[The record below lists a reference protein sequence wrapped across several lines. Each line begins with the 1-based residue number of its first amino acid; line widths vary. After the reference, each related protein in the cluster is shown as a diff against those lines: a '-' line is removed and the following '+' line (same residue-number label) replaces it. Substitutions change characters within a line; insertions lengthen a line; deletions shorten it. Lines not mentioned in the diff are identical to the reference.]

1 VPAPVDV
8 VDSRVAPGEER
19 QRTDQKHEDDERDFH
34 GKIMAAQ
41 VLLGQV
47 EVFMQTI
54 TKPDQWLGVEVRHFA
69 ALDAVAREGSFGRA
83 ADRLGYTQSAV
94 SQQIA
99 TLEKIVGETLVERP
113 GGPRAVS
120 LTDAGEVLLRHA
132 EAIVARLDAA
142 RADIAA
148 LRAGETGALR
158 VGTYQSI
165 GARVLP
171 EVMRRF
177 MRDWPGIELG
187 LSEPATDPELY
198 GLIESGELDLAFCSP
213 PLPDGPFDML
223 ELMSDPYVLLV
234 PAENPLASRAS
245 ASMDDLGDQPLIGSN
260 TCASG
265 VVVERE
271 LGDRGY
277 DIRYAFRSDDN
288 GTVQGLVASG
298 FGVALTPLLAIA
310 PGDDRVKVLRLVP
323 KVPRRQVAVVW
334 HRDRHRSPAARAF
347 IEIARDVSADI
358 ERALVEP

>member
-1 VPAPVDV
+1 M
-8 VDSRVAPGEER
+8 G
-19 QRTDQKHEDDERDFH
+19 
-34 GKIMAAQ
+34 
-41 VLLGQV
+41 
-47 EVFMQTI
+47 TI
-54 TKPDQWLGVEVRHFA
+54 TQTDQWLGVELRHFA
-69 ALDAVAREGSFGRA
+69 ALDAVAAEGSFGRA
-83 ADRLGYTQSAV
+83 AERLGYTQSAI

-99 TLEKIVGETLVERP
+99 TLEKIVGETLIERP

-120 LTDAGEVLLRHA
+120 LTEAGELLLRHA
-132 EAIVARLDAA
+132 EAIVARIDAA
-142 RADIAA
+142 RADISA
-148 LRAGETGALR
+148 LRAGETGTLR
-158 VGTYQSI
+158 VGTYQSV

-171 EVMRRF
+171 GVMRRF
-177 MRDWPGIELG
+177 LTDWPGIELG

-323 KVPRRQVAVVW
+323 KVPRRKVAVVW

-347 IEIARDVSADI
+347 IEIARDVSANI
-358 ERALVEP
+358 ERDLVEP

>member
-1 VPAPVDV
+1 
-8 VDSRVAPGEER
+8 
-19 QRTDQKHEDDERDFH
+19 
-34 GKIMAAQ
+34 MA
-41 VLLGQV
+41 
-47 EVFMQTI
+47 TI
-54 TKPDQWLGVEVRHFA
+54 TQRDQWLGVEVRHFA

-99 TLEKIVGETLVERP
+99 TLEKIVGETLIERP

-120 LTDAGEVLLRHA
+120 LTEAGELLLRHA
-132 EAIVARLDAA
+132 EAIVARLEAA
-142 RADIAA
+142 RADMAA

-158 VGTYQSI
+158 VGTYQSV

-177 MRDWPGIELG
+177 LRDWPGIELG

-198 GLIESGELDLAFCSP
+198 AAVESGALDLAFCSP
-213 PLPDGPFDML
+213 PLPDGPFEML

-234 PAENPLASRAS
+234 PATGGLANRSS
-245 ASMDDLGDQPLIGSN
+245 VSLDDLGGELLIGSN

-265 VVVERE
+265 VALESELAERGFGIE
-271 LGDRGY
+271 YG
-277 DIRYAFRSDDN
+277 FRSDDN
-288 GTVQGLVASG
+288 GTIQGLVAAG

-310 PGDDRVKVLRLVP
+310 PGDDRVKAIRLVP
-323 KVPRRQVAVVW
+323 KVPRRVVAVVW

-347 IEIARDVSADI
+347 IDIARDVAAAV
-358 ERALVEP
+358 ERELVEP